1 MSRRVRSLARSS
13 ISGGTHGQ
21 RNQRSRGHRSQS
33 REGGAAC
40 RRRAI
45 GALGAIILVIV
56 NATISV
62 ANKTG
67 VFGVHTTH
75 GWIGLLAFA
84 VGLIGALT
92 TLFKPTWGALLM
104 VVAGLGFIYVAG
116 AGAILATPFLL
127 IAGGLAYIDRPKPA
141 K

>member
-1 MSRRVRSLARSS
+1 MGNEIKEVEDIGVKVAKGVLRIVA
-13 ISGGTHGQ
+13 G
-21 RNQRSRGHRSQS
+21 
-33 REGGAAC
+33 
-40 RRRAI
+40 AI

>member
-1 MSRRVRSLARSS
+1 MGNEIKEVEDIGVKVAKGVLRVVA
-13 ISGGTHGQ
+13 G
-21 RNQRSRGHRSQS
+21 
-33 REGGAAC
+33 
-40 RRRAI
+40 AI

-84 VGLIGALT
+84 VGLIGAFT

-104 VVAGLGFIYVAG
+104 VLSGLGFIYVAG
-116 AGAILATPFLL
+116 VGAILATPFLL